1 MKISHLGNN
10 IQTIRKFRGMKQ
22 QELADKIGINMQ
34 SLSKIERGLNYPAY
48 ETLEKIMEVLDV
60 TPNEL
65 LSGEWKYVNQSEK
78 EVCQFL
84 RTEERLNA
92 ELKHGHYDNF
102 FDSEEEWLEYELE
115 KLREYITD
123 YINGKSIEASDLYP
137 IKEFIQH
144 LKFQKLLDRYD
155 DLYSMDMFGESI
167 EGHKYR
173 TPYQVVKMINPNSKE
188 DMELLREVLRI
199 TILMMRTS
207 NLFPLARRYSKQK
220 ARSRVQSTTN
230 GGKLLT
236 GLFLFCC
243 GYSRGKKE
251 KCDVSIFY
259 LARIK
264 RLKEVFVSS
273 IMFFV

>member
-1 MKISHLGNN
+1 MEHYEKKISFLGEN
-10 IQTIRKFRGMKQ
+10 IQTIRKHRKMKQ

-34 SLSKIERGLNYPAY
+34 SLSKIERGVNYPTFD
-48 ETLEKIMEVLDV
+48 TLEKIMDVLGV

-65 LSGEWKYVNQSEK
+65 LSGKWKYVNQAEK

-123 YINGKSIEASDLYP
+123 YINGKSIEASDLYQ

-155 DLYSMDMFGESI
+155 DLYSMDMFGEST
-167 EGHKYR
+167 EGHKYK

-188 DMELLREVLRI
+188 DMELLRGCYVYCAPFFWRPPTPHVLAALR
-199 TILMMRTS
+199 
-207 NLFPLARRYSKQK
+207 PP
-220 ARSRVQSTTN
+220 
-230 GGKLLT
+230 
-236 GLFLFCC
+236 
-243 GYSRGKKE
+243 
-251 KCDVSIFY
+251 
-259 LARIK
+259 
-264 RLKEVFVSS
+264 
-273 IMFFV
+273 